1 MSYLRS
7 LLGEDEEI
15 VFETRQHWFIPFAQ
29 VLTEVVL
36 IMLLIAAAYV
46 LVALRPFPAVPQELV
61 LFGAAALGI
70 VVAFSAVA
78 DIIRWRNE
86 QFVITDRR
94 VLQLQ
99 GVLSKNVMDS
109 SLEKINDIEL
119 RQSWIG
125 RIFNYGDVEILTANE
140 EGINRMHAIRGPI
153 QFKRAMQEARARYD
167 GYLDRAPVQAYDNP
181 RDVRAV
187 LEQLAALRDRGIL
200 SPAEF
205 EAKKRELLSRI

>member
-1 MSYLRS
+1 MNYLRG
-7 LLGEDEEI
+7 LLGEDEEV

-46 LVALRPFPAVPQELV
+46 LVVLRPFPAIPEQLV

-70 VVAFSAVA
+70 IVAFSAVA
-78 DIIRWRNE
+78 DVIRWRNE
-86 QFVITDRR
+86 QYVITDRR

-99 GVLSKNVMDS
+99 GVLNKSVMDS
-109 SLEKINDIEL
+109 SLEKINDIQL
-119 RQSWIG
+119 QQSWLG

-140 EGINRMHAIRGPI
+140 DGNNRMRAIRGPI
-153 QFKRAMQEARARYD
+153 EFKRAMQDARARYD

-187 LEQLAALRDRGIL
+187 LEQLATLRDRGIL

>member
-36 IMLLIAAAYV
+36 IVLLIAAAYV

-70 VVAFSAVA
+70 IVAFSAIA

-119 RQSWIG
+119 RQSWLG

-140 EGINRMHAIRGPI
+140 EGINRMRAIRAPI
-153 QFKRAMQEARARYD
+153 HFKRALQDARARYD
-167 GYLDRAPVQAYDNP
+167 GYLDRGPVQAYDNP

-200 SPAEF
+200 SPSEF

>member
-1 MSYLRS
+1 MSYLHN
-7 LLGEDEEI
+7 LLGQDEEI
-15 VFETRQHWFIPFAQ
+15 LFETRQHWFIPFAQ
-29 VLTEVVL
+29 VLTEIVL
-36 IMLLIAAAYV
+36 IGLLTS
-46 LVALRPFPAVPQELV
+46 VALLQFYWQPFLSIPDQLIY
-61 LFGAAALGI
+61 FGAAVLGI
-70 VVAFSAVA
+70 IVAFSALA
-78 DIIRWRNE
+78 DILRWRNE

-99 GVLSKNVMDS
+99 GVVNKSVLDS

-119 RQSWIG
+119 HQSWIG
-125 RIFNYGDVEILTANE
+125 RIFNFGDVEILTANE
-140 EGINRMHAIRGPI
+140 DGVNRMRAIRGPVE
-153 QFKRAMQEARARYD
+153 FKRAMQDARARYD
-167 GYLDRAPVQAYDNP
+167 GYLDRSPVQAYDNP

>member
-7 LLGEDEEI
+7 LLGDGEEI
-15 VFETRQHWFIPFAQ
+15 IFATRKHWFIPLAQ
-29 VLTEVVL
+29 TLFEIVV
-36 IMLLIAAAYV
+36 IAVVIAAALFIPSAFGISSMYV
-46 LVALRPFPAVPQELV
+46 YLIAGALVVIVGCSALSDV
-61 LFGAAALGI
+61 L
-70 VVAFSAVA
+70 
-78 DIIRWRNE
+78 RWRNE
-86 QFVITDRR
+86 EFVITDRR

-99 GVLSKNVMDS
+99 GVINKNVQDS
-109 SLEKINDIEL
+109 SLEKINDVEL
-119 RQSWIG
+119 QQSWIG
-125 RIFNYGDVEILTANE
+125 RIFNYGDLEILTGNE
-140 EGINRMHAIRGPI
+140 EGVNRMRAIERPI
-153 QFKRAMQEARARYD
+153 EFKRAMQNARARYD

>member
-1 MSYLRS
+1 MSYLHN
-7 LLGEDEEI
+7 LLGQDEEI
-15 VFETRQHWFIPFAQ
+15 LFETRQHWFIPFAQ
-29 VLTEVVL
+29 VLTEIVL
-36 IMLLIAAAYV
+36 IGLLTS
-46 LVALRPFPAVPQELV
+46 VALLQFYWQPFQSIPDQLIF
-61 LFGAAALGI
+61 FGAAALGI
-70 VVAFSAVA
+70 IVAFSALA
-78 DIIRWRNE
+78 DILRWRSE

-99 GVLSKNVMDS
+99 GVLNKSVLDS

-119 RQSWIG
+119 HQSWIG
-125 RIFNYGDVEILTANE
+125 RIFNFGDVEILTANE
-140 EGINRMHAIRGPI
+140 DGVNRMRAIRGPVE
-153 QFKRAMQEARARYD
+153 FKRAMQDARACYD
-167 GYLDRAPVQAYDNP
+167 GYLDRSPVQAYDNP